1 LSQEQEETKKLSKK
15 ERLELAAN
23 DMDEVIG
30 FKDRLEIHQEYI
42 RMSWNNGTYTIISI
56 KKTPNLIND
65 GQNFE
70 IKTTFIATDHKAI

>member
-1 LSQEQEETKKLSKK
+1 LSQEQEETRELSKK
-15 ERLELAAN
+15 EKLELAAN
-23 DMDEVIG
+23 DMHEVIG

-56 KKTPNLIND
+56 KKTPYLIND
-65 GQNFE
+65 AQNFE